1 MFYKFVINNI
11 AMRISAILVD
21 DEKKAVSNLTNLLE
35 QYTAVEVCAFANSA
49 NAAREILKTSKADI
63 LFLDINMPT
72 ENGFDLLASIDN
84 KDFEVIFVTAH
95 DDFALKAL
103 RVNAVDYL
111 LKPVDIDE
119 LKDAVK
125 RATIKI
131 EEKKKAAPTNN
142 NQLDILADMIGKLK
156 QEQEIEK
163 ISLSYLGGFKL
174 VQVDDIMYIE
184 GDGNYCTIFL
194 KNMEK
199 VVVTKQIGTYE
210 DVLPA
215 SKFCRIHKSTMVNQ
229 KYVTGYNNS
238 EGNVAIM
245 QDGNKLSISRRKLD
259 TFLSMI
265 HVKK

>member
-1 MFYKFVINNI
+1 
-11 AMRISAILVD
+11 MRAILVD
-21 DEKKAVSNLTNLLE
+21 DEKKAVSNLQSLLKS
-35 QYTAVEVCAFANSA
+35 YTEVEVVGFAHSA
-49 NAAREILKTSKADI
+49 AAAREILATTQVDI
-63 LFLDINMPT
+63 VFLDINMPT
-72 ENGFDLLASIDN
+72 ETGFDLLASLPH

-111 LKPVDIDE
+111 LKPVDVDE

-125 RATIKI
+125 RAADKI
-131 EEKKKAAPTNN
+131 EEKHKAAPAKY
-142 NQLDILADMIGKLK
+142 NQLDALADMIGKLK

-174 VQVDDIMYIE
+174 VDVSDIMYIE

-194 KNMEK
+194 KNTEK
-199 VVVTKQIGTYE
+199 IVVTKQIGTYE

-215 SKFCRIHKSTMVNQ
+215 SKFYRVHKSTIVNL
-229 KYVTGYNNS
+229 KYVTGYNSS

-245 QDGNKLSISRRKLD
+245 QDGNKLSISRRKLEG
-259 TFLSMI
+259 FLSMI
-265 HVKK
+265 HAKV

>member
-1 MFYKFVINNI
+1 MSIK
-11 AMRISAILVD
+11 AILVD
-21 DEKKAVSNLTNLLE
+21 DEKKAVSNLQNLLE
-35 QYTAVEVCAFANSA
+35 TYTDVKVTGFAHTAS
-49 NAAREILKTSKADI
+49 AAREILKTTQADI

-72 ENGFDLLASIDN
+72 ESGFDLLASIEN
-84 KDFEVIFVTAH
+84 KNFEVIFVTAH
-95 DDFALKAL
+95 DDYALKAL

-119 LKDAVK
+119 LKEAVK

-131 EEKKKAAPTNN
+131 EEKKKSQPTNN
-142 NQLDILADMIGKLK
+142 NQLDVLAEMIGKLK

-174 VQVDDIMYIE
+174 VEVEDIMYIE
-184 GDGNYCTIFL
+184 GDGNYCTVFL

-199 VVVTKQIGTYE
+199 IVVTKQIGTFE
-210 DVLPA
+210 DVLPV
-215 SKFCRIHKSTMVNQ
+215 SKFCRIHKSTIVNL
-229 KYVTGYNNS
+229 KYVTGYNNT

-245 QDGNKLSISRRKLD
+245 LDGNKLSISRRKLE

>member
-1 MFYKFVINNI
+1 MSVT
-11 AMRISAILVD
+11 AILVD
-21 DEKKAVSNLTNLLE
+21 DEKKAVSNLQNLLKE
-35 QYTAVEVCAFANSA
+35 YTNVEVCGFAHSA
-49 NAAREILKTSKADI
+49 NAAREILKTTQADI

-72 ENGFDLLASIDN
+72 ETGFDLLASIDD
-84 KDFEVIFVTAH
+84 KQFEVIFVTAH
-95 DDFALKAL
+95 DDYALKAL

-125 RATIKI
+125 RAEQKI
-131 EEKKKAAPTNN
+131 EEKKKSAPVKN
-142 NQLDILADMIGKLK
+142 NQLDLLADMIGKLK

-174 VQVDDIMYIE
+174 VEVDDIMYIE

-194 KNMEK
+194 KNMDK
-199 VVVTKQIGTYE
+199 IVVTKQIGTYE
-210 DVLPA
+210 DVLPL
-215 SKFCRIHKSTMVNQ
+215 SKFCRIHKSTIINL

-238 EGNVAIM
+238 EGNVAIL
-245 QDGNKLSISRRKLD
+245 QDGNKLSISRRKLEI
-259 TFLSMI
+259 FLSMI

>member
-1 MFYKFVINNI
+1 MSIT
-11 AMRISAILVD
+11 AILVD
-21 DEKKAVSNLTNLLE
+21 DEKKAVSNLQNLLKD
-35 QYTAVEVCAFANSA
+35 YTDVVVCGFAHSA
-49 NAAREILKTSKADI
+49 NAAREILKTTQADI

-72 ENGFDLLASIDN
+72 ETGFDLLTSIEN
-84 KDFEVIFVTAH
+84 KNFEVIFVTAH
-95 DDFALKAL
+95 DDYALKAL

-111 LKPVDIDE
+111 LKPLDIEE

-125 RATIKI
+125 RATLKI
-131 EEKKKAAPTNN
+131 EEKKKTLPTNN
-142 NQLDILADMIGKLK
+142 NQLDVLAEMIGKLK

-174 VQVDDIMYIE
+174 VEVDDIMYIE

-194 KNMEK
+194 KNMDK
-199 VVVTKQIGTYE
+199 IVVTKQIGTYE

-215 SKFCRIHKSTMVNQ
+215 SKFCRIHKSTILNL
-229 KYVTGYNNS
+229 KFVTGYNS
-238 EGNVAIM
+238 TEGNVAIM

-259 TFLSMI
+259 SFLSMI

>member
-1 MFYKFVINNI
+1 MSIK
-11 AMRISAILVD
+11 AILVD
-21 DEKKAVSNLTNLLE
+21 DEKKAISNLQNLLE
-35 QYTAVEVCAFANSA
+35 TYTELEVCGYAHSA
-49 NAAREILKTSKADI
+49 NAARDLLKTTQVDI

-72 ENGFDLLASIDN
+72 ETGFDLLASIHN
-84 KDFEVIFVTAH
+84 KAFEVIFVTAH

-125 RATIKI
+125 RATQKI
-131 EEKKKAAPTNN
+131 EDKKKAMPSNN
-142 NQLDILADMIGKLK
+142 SQLDVLAEMIGRLK

-174 VQVDDIMYIE
+174 VEVDDIMYIE

-194 KNMEK
+194 KNMDK
-199 VVVTKQIGTYE
+199 IVVTKQIGTYE

-229 KYVTGYNNS
+229 KYVTGYNNT

-245 QDGNKLSISRRKLD
+245 QDGNKLSISRRKLE